1 MTTFISPVWIA
12 FIVGLFTGAAA
23 GIFILCLFIGGKND
37 EEMEEAM
44 ASQTKPT
51 KPEEDIYYKYPV
63 LKIPTGRRR
72 ELLIIGLEKAA
83 AILENLPAIRSF
95 VAKHAGKDAA

>member
-1 MTTFISPVWIA
+1 
-12 FIVGLFTGAAA
+12 
-23 GIFILCLFIGGKND
+23 
-37 EEMEEAM
+37 M
-44 ASQTKPT
+44 ASQVKLTQ
-51 KPEEDIYYKYPV
+51 PEEDLYYKYPV

-95 VAKHAGKDAA
+95 VDKHTEIDAGAPVVMPDHEPASR